1 MQADD
6 GEDRAAIGLAMVLV
20 LARFLSSGLLP
31 DDALIVNWIT
41 TLEPIDRL

>member
-20 LARFLSSGLLP
+20 LARFLSSGLLR
-31 DDALIVNWIT
+31 DDALTIN
-41 TLEPIDRL
+41 